1 MLDHLKLNKSKYLKK
16 KEIKNLNDFEDKEFK
31 DDITKVLKLAIKSKV
46 DLFNEK
52 NNELQPVYHFGHTI
66 GHALEIATKHK
77 CLHGE
82 AITIGMLIA
91 LEISIKKN
99 KLNKKILTLSRKL
112 FKKYNLPLTLNKKI
126 FDKKIFLKAMYKD
139 KKYFNQ
145 KNYFILISKL
155 FKVSNKLISIDE
167 NYYLNILR
175 KYIK

>member
-1 MLDHLKLNKSKYLKK
+1 M
-16 KEIKNLNDFEDKEFK
+16 
-31 DDITKVLKLAIKSKV
+31 
-46 DLFNEK
+46 
-52 NNELQPVYHFGHTI
+52 
-66 GHALEIATKHK
+66 
-77 CLHGE
+77 
-82 AITIGMLIA
+82 
-91 LEISIKKN
+91 
-99 KLNKKILTLSRKL
+99 NKKILTLSRKL

-167 NYYLNILR
+167 NYYFNILR